1 VGQARTN
8 ASILQNS
15 RSIMPVRL
23 SNSNDFTYWL
33 KLAKEVEPL
42 FGPMVDDPIFC
53 DGLRKAI
60 REGRAICFA
69 EGGQA
74 GGSEAFLGGILIS
87 KAANEILWL
96 AVAERSRGRRIGR
109 ALLVEALGLLDRT
122 RPITVT
128 TFERS
133 LAAGI
138 PARRLYE
145 SLGFHY
151 TGDAGLN
158 PAGIPTVVMALA

>member
-1 VGQARTN
+1 
-8 ASILQNS
+8 
-15 RSIMPVRL
+15 MPVRL
-23 SNSNDFTYWL
+23 SNSNDFPHWL

-42 FGPMVDDPIFC
+42 FGPMVDDPNFC

-60 REGRAICFA
+60 REGQAICFV
-69 EGGQA
+69 EGGKA
-74 GGSEAFLGGILIS
+74 GGSEALLGGILIS
-87 KAANEILWL
+87 RAANEILWL
-96 AVAERSRGRRIGR
+96 AVAERSRGRRIGS
-109 ALLVEALGLLDRT
+109 ALLAEALGRLDRT

-145 SLGFHY
+145 SVGFHY
-151 TGDAGLN
+151 TGEAGLN
-158 PAGIPTVVMALA
+158 PAGIPTVVMTLV

>member
-1 VGQARTN
+1 
-8 ASILQNS
+8 
-15 RSIMPVRL
+15 MPVRL

-96 AVAERSRGRRIGR
+96 AVAERSRGRRIGS
-109 ALLVEALGLLDRT
+109 ALLAEALGRLNRT

-145 SLGFHY
+145 SVGFHY
-151 TGDAGLN
+151 TGEAGLN
-158 PAGIPTVVMALA
+158 PAGIPTVVMTLA